1 MVSVG
6 LDTHSTINV
15 WEWRK
20 GKIFATVRGHSDRIM
35 DIQFSPNQLDTIVS
49 CGVKHIK
56 FWTVSGNTLNAK
68 KGVFGK
74 TGEIQTMLCIAF
86 GSDDTVYAG
95 TLNGEI
101 YVWRGNNLS
110 SVIRNAHKG
119 SVHTLESSPDGF
131 ASGGKDGSVKLWDSD
146 FKPIKTI
153 SLNGD
158 QRLIIRSVCWR
169 GDKVLAGTQ
178 DSQIFE
184 IGLSEKDRP
193 RPIMSGHAEGELWGL
208 AAHPTKSIF
217 ATASDDHTLRLWN
230 IQGNQILNQTTLDHS
245 IRSCGFNHDGT
256 LIAAGMMDG
265 SFMVLRTK
273 YMCLQIFKLFLSKLK

>member
-6 LDTHSTINV
+6 LDTHFTINV

-20 GKIFATVRGHSDRIM
+20 GKILATVRGHSDRIM
-35 DIQFSPNQLDTIVS
+35 DIKFSTNQPDRIVS

-56 FWTVSGNTLNAK
+56 FWTVAGNTLNAK
-68 KGVFGK
+68 KGIFGK
-74 TGEIQTMLCIAF
+74 TGEIQTMLCIGY

-95 TLNGEI
+95 TLNGDI

-110 SVIRNAHKG
+110 GVIRNAHKG
-119 SVHTLESSPDGF
+119 AVHTLESSPDGF
-131 ASGGKDGSVKLWDSD
+131 ASGGKDGTIKLWDSD
-146 FKPIKTI
+146 FKPIKALT
-153 SLNGD
+153 LDGE
-158 QRLIIRSVCWR
+158 QRLIVRSVCWR

-178 DSQIFE
+178 DSQIYE
-184 IGLSEKDRP
+184 IGLSEKDKP
-193 RPIMSGHAEGELWGL
+193 RPVMSGHAEGELWGL
-208 AAHPTKSIF
+208 AVHPTKPIF
-217 ATASDDHTLRLWN
+217 ATSSDDHTLRLWN
-230 IQGNQILNQTTLDHS
+230 IQGNQILNQTTLDHP

-273 YMCLQIFKLFLSKLK
+273 